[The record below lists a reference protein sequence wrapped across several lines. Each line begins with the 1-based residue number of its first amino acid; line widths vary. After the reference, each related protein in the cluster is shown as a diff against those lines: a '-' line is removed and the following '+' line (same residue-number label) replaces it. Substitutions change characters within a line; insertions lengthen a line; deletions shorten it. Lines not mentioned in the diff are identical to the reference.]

1 MGFQPVNRSALHWR
15 GLLRSIFLY
24 YWNPVKLRRMRK
36 FYAQFIRPGD
46 LCFDVGAHVGNRLF
60 IWKSLGARVVG
71 IEPQPACMHL
81 LQSWYGRA
89 PQITLVEAAVG
100 AEPGEATLFVSTGTP
115 TVSTLSAQ
123 WMEAVQQSA
132 SFAHVRWDG
141 AVTVPVTTL
150 DELIRRFG
158 EPAFCKI
165 DVEGYELEALRGLS
179 RPLPAL
185 SFEYI
190 GAAKTTAIA
199 CVNYLAL
206 LGTYEFNWSQGEHHR
221 WGSARWLSTAEILQ
235 WLDRLTKTSG
245 SGDIYARR
253 V

>member
-1 MGFQPVNRSALHWR
+1 MDVQPGDRVAPQWK
-15 GLLRSIFLY
+15 GLLRSIFVY
-24 YWNPVKLRRMRK
+24 YWNPIKLRRMRK

-60 IWKSLGARVVG
+60 IWRGLGARIVG
-71 IEPQPACMHL
+71 VEPQPACMRL
-81 LQSWYGRA
+81 LQSWYGRTPEIA
-89 PQITLVEAAVG
+89 LVEAAVG
-100 AEPGEATLFVSTGTP
+100 AAPGEATLFISANAP
-115 TVSTLSAQ
+115 TVSTLSSQ
-123 WMEAVQQSA
+123 WIEAVQQSD

-150 DELIRRFG
+150 DALIQRFG

-179 RPLPAL
+179 RPLAAL

-190 GAAKTTAIA
+190 GAAKALALA
-199 CVNYLAL
+199 CVDYLAT
-206 LGTYEFNWSQGEHHR
+206 LGAYEFNWSPGEQHR
-221 WGSARWLSTAEILQ
+221 WGSPRWLSATEMLS
-235 WLDRLTKTSG
+235 WLETLTEASG